1 MRWAWQWL
9 ATREERMARKVKRKA
24 TGVRRAATSRS
35 RASKARAAHR
45 QSKGVVNSALSALPI
60 SQQQL
65 QGTFL
70 ILILAGALAAAWF
83 VASAAGVPALMSQQ
97 VATSAGAAGFQMRN
111 IDLTG
116 VERMNRLKVY
126 EEVMEH
132 RGTPMP
138 LLDLAAI
145 RADLKQMPWVAEAR
159 VSRQLPDK
167 LVIDI
172 QERTP
177 HAVLVKP
184 DRLVL
189 IDRNGV
195 ELDPIGEKDA
205 EGMLRISGAGAAEQ
219 IDSLDHI
226 LAAAPALQP
235 QIASAHRIGER
246 RWNIVFKTGQIL
258 ALPQGEDE
266 AAEAFIDFA
275 KLDGL
280 YRLLGGKATVIDLRV
295 PDRYVLREPGRADR
309 FMGNKESSQ

>member
-1 MRWAWQWL
+1 
-9 ATREERMARKVKRKA
+9 MARKVKRKA

-35 RASKARAAHR
+35 RASKARAATR
-45 QSKGVVNSALSALPI
+45 QSKGAVNTALNALPI
-60 SQQQL
+60 SQRQL
-65 QGTFL
+65 QGSFL
-70 ILILAGALAAAWF
+70 ALILAGAAALAWM
-83 VASAAGVPALMSQQ
+83 VASAAGVPALLHQQ
-97 VATSAGAAGFQMRN
+97 LATSAGAAGFQMRN

-138 LLDLAAI
+138 LLNLAAI
-145 RADLKQMPWVAEAR
+145 RDDLRRMPWVAEAR

-189 IDRNGV
+189 IDRNGI
-195 ELDPIGEKDA
+195 ELDPISEKDA
-205 EGMLRISGAGAAEQ
+205 QGMLRISGAGAAQQ
-219 IDSLDHI
+219 IESLDHV

-275 KLDGL
+275 RMDGL

-309 FMGNKESSQ
+309 FANKGSAE

>member
-1 MRWAWQWL
+1 
-9 ATREERMARKVKRKA
+9 MARKVKRKA
-24 TGVRRAATSRS
+24 QGVRRAANSRS
-35 RASKARAAHR
+35 RASKARAAQR
-45 QSKGVVNSALSALPI
+45 QSKGVVNTALSALPI
-60 SQQQL
+60 SQRQL
-65 QGTFL
+65 QGGFL
-70 ILILAGALAAAWF
+70 VAILAGAVALAWW
-83 VASAAGVPALMSQQ
+83 VASAAGVPALVHQQ
-97 VATSAGAAGFQMRN
+97 VAESAGSAGFRMRS

-116 VERMNRLKVY
+116 VERMNRLKIY

-172 QERTP
+172 EERTP

-189 IDRNGV
+189 IDRDGI
-195 ELDPIGEKDA
+195 ELDPIAEEDA
-205 EGMLRISGAGAAEQ
+205 AGMLRISGAGAADS
-219 IDSLDHI
+219 IDSLDRV

-258 ALPQGEDE
+258 ALPQGEEE

-275 KLDGL
+275 RMDGL

-309 FMGNKESSQ
+309 FASKDGSSE

>member
-1 MRWAWQWL
+1 
-9 ATREERMARKVKRKA
+9 MARKVKRKA
-24 TGVRRAATSRS
+24 QGVRRAANSRS
-35 RASKARAAHR
+35 RASKARAAQR
-45 QSKGVVNSALSALPI
+45 QSKGVVNTALSALPI
-60 SQQQL
+60 SQKQL
-65 QGTFL
+65 QGGFL
-70 ILILAGALAAAWF
+70 ALILAGAAALAWW
-83 VASAAGVPALMSQQ
+83 VASAAGVPALLHQQ
-97 VATSAGAAGFQMRN
+97 LAATAGSAGFQMRT

-116 VERMNRLKVY
+116 VERMNRLKIY
-126 EEVMEH
+126 EEVMEY

-145 RADLKQMPWVAEAR
+145 RADLNRMPWVAEAR

-172 QERTP
+172 EERTP

-189 IDRNGV
+189 IDRNGI
-195 ELDPIGEKDA
+195 ELDPIAEDDA
-205 EGMLRISGAGAAEQ
+205 QGMLRISGAGAADS
-219 IDSLDHI
+219 IDSLDRV

-258 ALPQGEDE
+258 ALPQGEEE
-266 AAEAFIDFA
+266 ASEAFIDFA
-275 KLDGL
+275 RMDGL

>member
-1 MRWAWQWL
+1 
-9 ATREERMARKVKRKA
+9 MARKVKRKA
-24 TGVRRAATSRS
+24 TGVRRAANSRS
-35 RASKARAAHR
+35 RASKARAATR
-45 QSKGVVNSALSALPI
+45 QGKGVVNSALSALPI

-70 ILILAGALAAAWF
+70 VLILAGALAAAWF
-83 VASAAGVPALMSQQ
+83 VARAAGVPALMEQQ
-97 VATSAGAAGFQMRN
+97 IAASAGSAGFQMRN

-138 LLDLAAI
+138 MLDLAAI
-145 RADLKQMPWVAEAR
+145 RAELKRMPWVAEAR

-189 IDRNGV
+189 IDRDGI
-195 ELDPIGEKDA
+195 ELDPIAEKDA
-205 EGMLRISGAGAAEQ
+205 EGMLRISGAGAAKQ

-295 PDRYVLREPGRADR
+295 PDRYVFREPGRADR
-309 FMGNKESSQ
+309 FTSRKESAE

>member
-1 MRWAWQWL
+1 
-9 ATREERMARKVKRKA
+9 MARKVKRKA
-24 TGVRRAATSRS
+24 QGVRRAANSRS
-35 RASKARAAHR
+35 RASKARAATR
-45 QSKGVVNSALSALPI
+45 QSKGAVNTALSALPI
-60 SQQQL
+60 SQKQL
-65 QGTFL
+65 QGGFF
-70 ILILAGALAAAWF
+70 IAILAIAAALAWW
-83 VASAAGVPALMSQQ
+83 VASAAGVPALMHQQ
-97 VATSAGAAGFQMRN
+97 IAASAGSAGFQMRN
-111 IDLTG
+111 IDLNG

-138 LLDLAAI
+138 LLDLAEI
-145 RADLKQMPWVAEAR
+145 RTELKRMPWVAEAR

-172 QERTP
+172 EERTP

-189 IDRNGV
+189 IDRNGI
-195 ELDPIGEKDA
+195 ELDPIAEEDA
-205 EGMLRISGAGAAEQ
+205 AGMLRISGAGAKDE
-219 IDSLDHI
+219 IDSLDRV

-275 KLDGL
+275 RMDGL

-309 FMGNKESSQ
+309 FASNGERSE

>member
-1 MRWAWQWL
+1 
-9 ATREERMARKVKRKA
+9 
-24 TGVRRAATSRS
+24 
-35 RASKARAAHR
+35 
-45 QSKGVVNSALSALPI
+45 
-60 SQQQL
+60 
-65 QGTFL
+65 
-70 ILILAGALAAAWF
+70 
-83 VASAAGVPALMSQQ
+83 
-97 VATSAGAAGFQMRN
+97 MRN

-145 RADLKQMPWVAEAR
+145 RADLKQMPWIAEAR

-172 QERTP
+172 EERTP

-189 IDRNGV
+189 IDRHGV
-195 ELDPIGEKDA
+195 ELDPISEEDA
-205 EGMLRISGAGAAEQ
+205 RGMLRISGAGAKKQ
-219 IDSLDHI
+219 MDSLDRI
-226 LAAAPALQP
+226 LDAAPALQP
-235 QIASAHRIGER
+235 QIVSAHRIGER

-258 ALPQGEDE
+258 ALPQGEEE

-295 PDRYVLREPGRADR
+295 PDRYVFREPGRADR
-309 FMGNKESSQ
+309 FTGRKENVE

>member
-1 MRWAWQWL
+1 MRSQ
-9 ATREERMARKVKRKA
+9 TGEDMMARKVKRKA

-35 RASKARAAHR
+35 RASKARAATR
-45 QSKGVVNSALSALPI
+45 QSKGVVNTALNALPI
-60 SQQQL
+60 SQRQL
-65 QGTFL
+65 QGGFL
-70 ILILAGALAAAWF
+70 ALILAGAAALAWM
-83 VASAAGVPALMSQQ
+83 VASAAGVPALLHQQ
-97 VATSAGAAGFQMRN
+97 LATSAGAAGFQMRN

-138 LLDLAAI
+138 LLNLAAI
-145 RADLKQMPWVAEAR
+145 RDDLRRMPWVAEAR

-189 IDRNGV
+189 IDRNGI
-195 ELDPIGEKDA
+195 ELDPISEKDA
-205 EGMLRISGAGAAEQ
+205 QGMLRISGAGAAQQ
-219 IDSLDHI
+219 IESLDHV

-275 KLDGL
+275 RMDGL

-309 FMGNKESSQ
+309 FANKGSAE

>member
-1 MRWAWQWL
+1 
-9 ATREERMARKVKRKA
+9 MARKVKRKA
-24 TGVRRAATSRS
+24 TGVRRAANSRS
-35 RASKARAAHR
+35 RASKARAATR
-45 QSKGVVNSALSALPI
+45 QGKGVVNSALSALPI

-70 ILILAGALAAAWF
+70 VLILAGALAAAWF
-83 VASAAGVPALMSQQ
+83 VARAAGVPALMEQQ
-97 VATSAGAAGFQMRN
+97 IAASAGSAGFQMRN

-138 LLDLAAI
+138 MLDLAAI
-145 RADLKQMPWVAEAR
+145 RAELKRMPWVAEAR

-189 IDRNGV
+189 IDRNGI
-195 ELDPIGEKDA
+195 ELDPISEKDA
-205 EGMLRISGAGAAEQ
+205 QGMLRISGAGAAQQ
-219 IDSLDHI
+219 IESLDHV

-275 KLDGL
+275 RMDGL

-309 FMGNKESSQ
+309 FANKGSAE

>member
-1 MRWAWQWL
+1 
-9 ATREERMARKVKRKA
+9 MARKVKRKA
-24 TGVRRAATSRS
+24 TGVRRAANSRS
-35 RASKARAAHR
+35 RASKARAATR
-45 QSKGVVNSALSALPI
+45 QGKGVVNSALSALPI

-70 ILILAGALAAAWF
+70 VLILAGALAAAWF
-83 VASAAGVPALMSQQ
+83 VARAAGVPALMQQ
-97 VATSAGAAGFQMRN
+97 QIATSAGSAGFQMRN

-138 LLDLAAI
+138 MLDLAAI
-145 RADLKQMPWVAEAR
+145 RAELKRMPWVAEAR

-195 ELDPIGEKDA
+195 ELDPIAEKDA
-205 EGMLRISGAGAAEQ
+205 EGMLRISGAGAAKQ

-295 PDRYVLREPGRADR
+295 PDRYVFREPGRADR
-309 FMGNKESSQ
+309 FTGRKENVE

>member
-1 MRWAWQWL
+1 
-9 ATREERMARKVKRKA
+9 MARKVKRKA
-24 TGVRRAATSRS
+24 QGVRRAATSRS
-35 RASKARAAHR
+35 RASKARAATR
-45 QSKGVVNSALSALPI
+45 QGKGAVNTVLSALPI
-60 SQQQL
+60 SQRQL

-70 ILILAGALAAAWF
+70 VLILAGAAFGGWM
-83 VASAAGVPALMSQQ
+83 VARAAGVPALMQQ
-97 VATSAGAAGFQMRN
+97 QLAASAGAAGFQMRN

-126 EEVMEH
+126 EQVMEY

-145 RADLKQMPWVAEAR
+145 RADLKRMPWIAEAR

-189 IDRNGV
+189 IDRHGV
-195 ELDPIGEKDA
+195 ELDPIAEKDA
-205 EGMLRISGAGAAEQ
+205 EGMLRISGAGAKKQ
-219 IDSLDHI
+219 IDSLDRI

-309 FMGNKESSQ
+309 FTSRKETSE

>member
-1 MRWAWQWL
+1 
-9 ATREERMARKVKRKA
+9 MARKVKRKA
-24 TGVRRAATSRS
+24 QGVRRAANSRS
-35 RASKARAAHR
+35 RASKARAATR
-45 QSKGVVNSALSALPI
+45 QSKGVVNTALSALPI
-60 SQQQL
+60 SQKQL
-65 QGTFL
+65 QGGFF
-70 ILILAGALAAAWF
+70 IAILAGAAALAWW
-83 VASAAGVPALMSQQ
+83 VASAAGVPALMHQQ
-97 VATSAGAAGFQMRN
+97 IATSAGSAGFQMRN

-138 LLDLAAI
+138 LLDLAEI
-145 RADLKQMPWVAEAR
+145 RTELKRMPWVAEAR

-172 QERTP
+172 EERTP

-189 IDRNGV
+189 IDRDGI
-195 ELDPIGEKDA
+195 ELDPIAEEDA
-205 EGMLRISGAGAAEQ
+205 AGMLRISGAGAKDQ
-219 IDSLDHI
+219 IDSLDRV

-266 AAEAFIDFA
+266 AADAFIDFA
-275 KLDGL
+275 RMDGL

-309 FMGNKESSQ
+309 FASSKERAE

>member
-1 MRWAWQWL
+1 
-9 ATREERMARKVKRKA
+9 MARKVKRKA
-24 TGVRRAATSRS
+24 TGVRRAANSRS
-35 RASKARAAHR
+35 RASKARAARR
-45 QSKGVVNSALSALPI
+45 QSQGVVNGALSALPI
-60 SQQQL
+60 SQRQL

-70 ILILAGALAAAWF
+70 VLILAGALAGAWF
-83 VASAAGVPALMSQQ
+83 VAKAAGVPALMHQQ
-97 VATSAGAAGFQMRN
+97 LASSAGAAGFQMRN

-145 RADLKQMPWVAEAR
+145 RADLKQMPWIAEAR

-172 QERTP
+172 EERTP

-189 IDRNGV
+189 IDRHGV
-195 ELDPIGEKDA
+195 ELDPISEEDA
-205 EGMLRISGAGAAEQ
+205 RGMLRISGAGAKKQ
-219 IDSLDHI
+219 MDSLDRI
-226 LAAAPALQP
+226 LDAAPALQP
-235 QIASAHRIGER
+235 QIVSAHRIGER

-258 ALPQGEDE
+258 ALPQGEEE

-295 PDRYVLREPGRADR
+295 PDRYVLREPGRANR
-309 FMGNKESSQ
+309 FVGNQESSE

>member
-1 MRWAWQWL
+1 
-9 ATREERMARKVKRKA
+9 MARKVKRKA
-24 TGVRRAATSRS
+24 TGVRRAANSRS
-35 RASKARAAHR
+35 RASKARAATR
-45 QSKGVVNSALSALPI
+45 QGKGVVNSALSALPI

-70 ILILAGALAAAWF
+70 VLILAGALAAAWF
-83 VASAAGVPALMSQQ
+83 VARAAGVPALMEQQ
-97 VATSAGAAGFQMRN
+97 IAASAGSAGFQMRN
-111 IDLTG
+111 IDLPG

-138 LLDLAAI
+138 MLDLAAI
-145 RADLKQMPWVAEAR
+145 RAELKRMPWVAEAR

-195 ELDPIGEKDA
+195 ELDPIAEKDA
-205 EGMLRISGAGAAEQ
+205 EGMLRISGAGAAKQ

-295 PDRYVLREPGRADR
+295 PDRYVFREPGRADR
-309 FMGNKESSQ
+309 FTSRKESAE

>member
-1 MRWAWQWL
+1 
-9 ATREERMARKVKRKA
+9 MARKVKRKA
-24 TGVRRAATSRS
+24 TGVRRAANSRS

>member
-1 MRWAWQWL
+1 
-9 ATREERMARKVKRKA
+9 MARTVKRKA
-24 TGVRRAATSRS
+24 QGVRRAANSRS
-35 RASKARAAHR
+35 RASKARAASR
-45 QSKGVVNSALSALPI
+45 QGKGAVNTALSALPI
-60 SQQQL
+60 SQRQL
-65 QGTFL
+65 QGGFL
-70 ILILAGALAAAWF
+70 ALILAGAAALAWW
-83 VASAAGVPALMSQQ
+83 VASAAGVPALMHQQ
-97 VATSAGAAGFQMRN
+97 MAASAGSAGFQMRN

-116 VERMNRLKVY
+116 VERMNRLKIY

-145 RADLKQMPWVAEAR
+145 RADLRQMPWVAEAR

-172 QERTP
+172 EERTP

-189 IDRNGV
+189 VDRDGI
-195 ELDPIGEKDA
+195 ELDPIAEEDA
-205 EGMLRISGAGAAEQ
+205 QGMLRISGAGAKER
-219 IDSLDHI
+219 IDSLDRV

-258 ALPQGEDE
+258 ALPQGEEE

-275 KLDGL
+275 RMDGL
-280 YRLLGGKATVIDLRV
+280 YRLLGGKAAVIDLRV

-309 FMGNKESSQ
+309 FAGNNGSSQ

>member
-1 MRWAWQWL
+1 
-9 ATREERMARKVKRKA
+9 MARKVKRKA
-24 TGVRRAATSRS
+24 QGVRRAANSRS
-35 RASKARAAHR
+35 RASKARAAQR
-45 QSKGVVNSALSALPI
+45 QGKGAVDTALSALPI
-60 SQQQL
+60 SQRQL
-65 QGTFL
+65 QGGFL
-70 ILILAGALAAAWF
+70 ALILAGAAALAWW
-83 VASAAGVPALMSQQ
+83 VASAAGVPALLHQQ
-97 VATSAGAAGFQMRN
+97 MASSAGSAGFQMRT

-116 VERMNRLKVY
+116 VERMNRLKIY

-145 RADLKQMPWVAEAR
+145 RADLTQMPWVAEAR

-172 QERTP
+172 EERTP

-189 IDRNGV
+189 IDRDGI
-195 ELDPIGEKDA
+195 ELDPIGEDA
-205 EGMLRISGAGAAEQ
+205 AQGMLRISGAGAADQ
-219 IDSLDHI
+219 IDSLDRI
-226 LAAAPALQP
+226 IAAAPALQP

-258 ALPQGEDE
+258 ALPQGEEE
-266 AAEAFIDFA
+266 AAGAFIDFA

-280 YRLLGGKATVIDLRV
+280 YRLLGGKASVIDLRV

-309 FMGNKESSQ
+309 FAGNGESAE

>member
-1 MRWAWQWL
+1 
-9 ATREERMARKVKRKA
+9 MARKVKRKA
-24 TGVRRAATSRS
+24 QGVRRAANSRS
-35 RASKARAAHR
+35 RASKARAAQR
-45 QSKGVVNSALSALPI
+45 QSRGVVNTALSALPI
-60 SQQQL
+60 SQRQL
-65 QGTFL
+65 QGAFL
-70 ILILAGALAAAWF
+70 VLILAGAAFAAWL
-83 VASAAGVPALMSQQ
+83 VASAAGVPTLLHQQ
-97 VATSAGAAGFQMRN
+97 MASTAGSAGFQMRN

-126 EEVMEH
+126 EQVMEY

-138 LLDLAAI
+138 LLDLSEI

-159 VSRQLPDK
+159 VARQLPDK

-172 QERTP
+172 EERTP

-189 IDRNGV
+189 IDRDGI
-195 ELDPIGEKDA
+195 ELDPIAEKDA
-205 EGMLRISGAGAAEQ
+205 EGMLRISGAGAKDEIA
-219 IDSLDHI
+219 SLDQI

-258 ALPQGEDE
+258 ALPQGEE
-266 AAEAFIDFA
+266 QASEAFIDFA

-295 PDRYVLREPGRADR
+295 PDRYVLREPGRANR
-309 FMGNKESSQ
+309 FSGSKESSE

>member
-1 MRWAWQWL
+1 
-9 ATREERMARKVKRKA
+9 MARKVKRKA
-24 TGVRRAATSRS
+24 TGVRRAANSRS
-35 RASKARAAHR
+35 RASKARAATR
-45 QSKGVVNSALSALPI
+45 QGKGVVNSALSALPI

-70 ILILAGALAAAWF
+70 VLILAGALAAAWF
-83 VASAAGVPALMSQQ
+83 VARAAGVPALMEQQ
-97 VATSAGAAGFQMRN
+97 IAASAGSAGFQMRN

-138 LLDLAAI
+138 MLDLAAI
-145 RADLKQMPWVAEAR
+145 RAELKRMPWVAEAR

-189 IDRNGV
+189 IDRNGI
-195 ELDPIGEKDA
+195 ELDPISEKDA
-205 EGMLRISGAGAAEQ
+205 QGMLRISGAGAAQHIE
-219 IDSLDHI
+219 SLDHV

-258 ALPQGEDE
+258 ALPQGEED
-266 AAEAFIDFA
+266 ASEAFIDFA

-309 FMGNKESSQ
+309 LAGNQESSQ

>member
-1 MRWAWQWL
+1 
-9 ATREERMARKVKRKA
+9 MARKVKRKA
-24 TGVRRAATSRS
+24 TGVRRAANSRS
-35 RASKARAAHR
+35 RASKARAATR
-45 QSKGVVNSALSALPI
+45 QGKGVVNSALSALPI

-70 ILILAGALAAAWF
+70 VLILAGALAAAWF
-83 VASAAGVPALMSQQ
+83 VARAAGVPALMEQQ
-97 VATSAGAAGFQMRN
+97 IAASAGSAGFQMRN

-138 LLDLAAI
+138 MLDLAAI
-145 RADLKQMPWVAEAR
+145 RAELKRMPWVAEAR

-184 DRLVL
+184 DRLGL

-195 ELDPIGEKDA
+195 ELDPIAEKDA
-205 EGMLRISGAGAAEQ
+205 EGMLRISGAGAAKQ

-309 FMGNKESSQ
+309 FANKGSAE

>member
-1 MRWAWQWL
+1 
-9 ATREERMARKVKRKA
+9 MARKVKRKA
-24 TGVRRAATSRS
+24 TGVRRAANSRS
-35 RASKARAAHR
+35 RASKARAATR
-45 QSKGVVNSALSALPI
+45 QGKGVVNSALSALPI

-70 ILILAGALAAAWF
+70 VLILAGALAAAWF
-83 VASAAGVPALMSQQ
+83 VARAAGVPALMEQQ
-97 VATSAGAAGFQMRN
+97 IAASAGSAGFQMRN

-138 LLDLAAI
+138 MLDLAAI
-145 RADLKQMPWVAEAR
+145 RAELKRMPWVAEAR

-189 IDRNGV
+189 IDRNGI
-195 ELDPIGEKDA
+195 ELDPISEKDA
-205 EGMLRISGAGAAEQ
+205 QGMLRISGAGAAQQ
-219 IDSLDHI
+219 IESLDHV

-266 AAEAFIDFA
+266 AADAFIDFA
-275 KLDGL
+275 RMDGL

-309 FMGNKESSQ
+309 FASSKERAE

>member
-1 MRWAWQWL
+1 MGAFAQFAFDRP
-9 ATREERMARKVKRKA
+9 
-24 TGVRRAATSRS
+24 
-35 RASKARAAHR
+35 
-45 QSKGVVNSALSALPI
+45 AL
-60 SQQQL
+60 QNN
-65 QGTFL
+65 
-70 ILILAGALAAAWF
+70 
-83 VASAAGVPALMSQQ
+83 ASAAGVPALLHQQ
-97 VATSAGAAGFQMRN
+97 LATSAGAAGFQMRN

-138 LLDLAAI
+138 LLNLAAI
-145 RADLKQMPWVAEAR
+145 RDDLRRMPWVAEAR

-189 IDRNGV
+189 IDRNGI
-195 ELDPIGEKDA
+195 ELDPISEKDA
-205 EGMLRISGAGAAEQ
+205 QGMLRISGAGAAQQ
-219 IDSLDHI
+219 IESLDHV

-275 KLDGL
+275 RMDGL

-309 FMGNKESSQ
+309 FANKGSAE

>member
-1 MRWAWQWL
+1 
-9 ATREERMARKVKRKA
+9 MARKVKRKA
-24 TGVRRAATSRS
+24 TGVRRAANSRS
-35 RASKARAAHR
+35 RASKARAATR
-45 QSKGVVNSALSALPI
+45 QGKGVVNSALSALPI

-70 ILILAGALAAAWF
+70 VLILAGALAAAWF
-83 VASAAGVPALMSQQ
+83 VARAAGVPALMEQQ
-97 VATSAGAAGFQMRN
+97 IAASAGSAGFQMRN

-138 LLDLAAI
+138 MLDLAAI
-145 RADLKQMPWVAEAR
+145 RAELKRMPWVAEAR

-195 ELDPIGEKDA
+195 ELDPIAEKDA
-205 EGMLRISGAGAAEQ
+205 EGMLRISGAGAAKQ

-295 PDRYVLREPGRADR
+295 PDRYVFREPGRADR
-309 FMGNKESSQ
+309 FTSRKGSAE

>member
-1 MRWAWQWL
+1 
-9 ATREERMARKVKRKA
+9 MARKVKRKA
-24 TGVRRAATSRS
+24 TGVRRAANSRS
-35 RASKARAAHR
+35 RASKARAATR
-45 QSKGVVNSALSALPI
+45 QGKGVVNSALSALPI

-70 ILILAGALAAAWF
+70 VLILAGALAAAWF
-83 VASAAGVPALMSQQ
+83 VARAAGVPALMEQQ
-97 VATSAGAAGFQMRN
+97 IAASAGSAGFQMRN

-138 LLDLAAI
+138 LLNLAAI
-145 RADLKQMPWVAEAR
+145 RDDLRRMPWVAEAR

-195 ELDPIGEKDA
+195 ELDPIAEKDA
-205 EGMLRISGAGAAEQ
+205 EGMLRISGAGAAKQ

-295 PDRYVLREPGRADR
+295 PDRYVFREPGRADR
-309 FMGNKESSQ
+309 FTSRKESAE

>member
-1 MRWAWQWL
+1 
-9 ATREERMARKVKRKA
+9 MARKVKRKA
-24 TGVRRAATSRS
+24 QGVRRAANSRS
-35 RASKARAAHR
+35 RASKARAAQR
-45 QSKGVVNSALSALPI
+45 QGKGAVDTALSALPI
-60 SQQQL
+60 SQRQL
-65 QGTFL
+65 QGGFL
-70 ILILAGALAAAWF
+70 ALILAGAAALAWW
-83 VASAAGVPALMSQQ
+83 VASAAGVPALLHQQ
-97 VATSAGAAGFQMRN
+97 MASTAGAAGFQMRT

-116 VERMNRLKVY
+116 VERMNRLKIY

-145 RADLKQMPWVAEAR
+145 RADLTQMPWVAEAR

-172 QERTP
+172 EERTP

-189 IDRNGV
+189 IDRDGI
-195 ELDPIGEKDA
+195 ELDPIGEDAA
-205 EGMLRISGAGAAEQ
+205 EGMLRISGAGAATQ
-219 IDSLDHI
+219 IDSLDRI
-226 LAAAPALQP
+226 IAAAPALQP

-258 ALPQGEDE
+258 ALPQGEEE
-266 AAEAFIDFA
+266 AAAAFIDFA

-309 FMGNKESSQ
+309 FAGNAGSVE

>member
-1 MRWAWQWL
+1 
-9 ATREERMARKVKRKA
+9 MARKVKRKA
-24 TGVRRAATSRS
+24 TGVRRAANSRS
-35 RASKARAAHR
+35 RASKARAATR
-45 QSKGVVNSALSALPI
+45 QGKGVVNSALSALPI

-70 ILILAGALAAAWF
+70 VLILAGALAAASF
-83 VASAAGVPALMSQQ
+83 VARAAGVPALMEQQ
-97 VATSAGAAGFQMRN
+97 IAASAGSAGFQMRN

-138 LLDLAAI
+138 MLDLAAI
-145 RADLKQMPWVAEAR
+145 RAELKRMPWVAEAR

-195 ELDPIGEKDA
+195 ELDPIAEKDA
-205 EGMLRISGAGAAEQ
+205 EGMLRISGAGAAKQ

-295 PDRYVLREPGRADR
+295 PDRYVFREPGRADR
-309 FMGNKESSQ
+309 FTSMKESAE

>member
-1 MRWAWQWL
+1 
-9 ATREERMARKVKRKA
+9 MARKVKRKA
-24 TGVRRAATSRS
+24 QGVRRAANSRS
-35 RASKARAAHR
+35 RASKARAAQR
-45 QSKGVVNSALSALPI
+45 QSKGVVNTALSALPI
-60 SQQQL
+60 SQKQL
-65 QGTFL
+65 QGGFL
-70 ILILAGALAAAWF
+70 ALILAGAAALAWW
-83 VASAAGVPALMSQQ
+83 VASAAGVPALLHQQ
-97 VATSAGAAGFQMRN
+97 LAATAGSAGFQMRT

-116 VERMNRLKVY
+116 VERMNRLKIY
-126 EEVMEH
+126 EEVMEY

-145 RADLKQMPWVAEAR
+145 RADLNRMPWVAEAR

-172 QERTP
+172 EERTP

-189 IDRNGV
+189 IDRNGI
-195 ELDPIGEKDA
+195 ELDPIAEDDA
-205 EGMLRISGAGAAEQ
+205 QGMLRISGAGAADS
-219 IDSLDHI
+219 IDSLDRV

-235 QIASAHRIGER
+235 QIKSAHRIGER

-258 ALPQGEDE
+258 ALPQGEED
-266 AAEAFIDFA
+266 ASEAFIDFA

-309 FMGNKESSQ
+309 LAGNQESSQ

>member
-1 MRWAWQWL
+1 
-9 ATREERMARKVKRKA
+9 MARKVKRKA
-24 TGVRRAATSRS
+24 TGVRRAANSRS
-35 RASKARAAHR
+35 RASKARAARR
-45 QSKGVVNSALSALPI
+45 QSQGVVNSALTALPI
-60 SQQQL
+60 SQKQL
-65 QGTFL
+65 QGGFL
-70 ILILAGALAAAWF
+70 VMILTGAAIGAWY
-83 VASAAGVPALMSQQ
+83 VASAAGVPALLHQQ
-97 VATSAGAAGFQMRN
+97 MASSAGAAGFQMRN

-145 RADLKQMPWVAEAR
+145 RADLKQMPWIAEAR
-159 VSRQLPDK
+159 VSRQLPDR

-172 QERTP
+172 EERTP

-189 IDRNGV
+189 IDRHGV
-195 ELDPIGEKDA
+195 ELDPISEA
-205 EGMLRISGAGAAEQ
+205 NARGMLRISGAGAKKQ
-219 IDSLDHI
+219 IDSLDRI

-235 QIASAHRIGER
+235 QIVSAHRIGER

-258 ALPQGEDE
+258 ALPQGEED
-266 AAEAFIDFA
+266 ASEAFIDFA

-309 FMGNKESSQ
+309 LAGNQESSQ

>member
-1 MRWAWQWL
+1 
-9 ATREERMARKVKRKA
+9 MARKVKRKA
-24 TGVRRAATSRS
+24 TGVRRAANSRS
-35 RASKARAAHR
+35 RASKARAARR
-45 QSKGVVNSALSALPI
+45 QSQGVVNSALTALPI
-60 SQQQL
+60 SQKQL
-65 QGTFL
+65 QGGFL
-70 ILILAGALAAAWF
+70 VMILTGAAIGAWY
-83 VASAAGVPALMSQQ
+83 VASAAGVPALLHQQ
-97 VATSAGAAGFQMRN
+97 MASSAGAAGFQMRN
-111 IDLTG
+111 IGLTG

-145 RADLKQMPWVAEAR
+145 RADLKQMPWIAEAR
-159 VSRQLPDK
+159 VSRQLPDR

-172 QERTP
+172 EERTP

-189 IDRNGV
+189 IDRHGV
-195 ELDPIGEKDA
+195 ELDPISEDDA
-205 EGMLRISGAGAAEQ
+205 RGMLRISGAGAKKQ
-219 IDSLDHI
+219 IDSLDRI

-235 QIASAHRIGER
+235 QIVSAHRIGER

-258 ALPQGEDE
+258 ALPQGEED
-266 AAEAFIDFA
+266 ASEAFIDFA

-309 FMGNKESSQ
+309 LAGNQESSQ

>member
-1 MRWAWQWL
+1 MRSQ
-9 ATREERMARKVKRKA
+9 TGEDMMARKVKRKA

-35 RASKARAAHR
+35 RASKARAATR
-45 QSKGVVNSALSALPI
+45 QSKGAVNTALNALPI
-60 SQQQL
+60 SQRQL
-65 QGTFL
+65 QGGFL
-70 ILILAGALAAAWF
+70 ALILAGAAALAWM
-83 VASAAGVPALMSQQ
+83 VASAAGVPALLHQQ
-97 VATSAGAAGFQMRN
+97 LATSAGAAGFQMRN

-138 LLDLAAI
+138 LLNLAAI
-145 RADLKQMPWVAEAR
+145 RDDLRRMPWVAEAR

-189 IDRNGV
+189 IDRNGI
-195 ELDPIGEKDA
+195 ELDPISEKDA
-205 EGMLRISGAGAAEQ
+205 QGMLRISGAGAAQQ
-219 IDSLDHI
+219 IESLDHV

-275 KLDGL
+275 RMDGL
-280 YRLLGGKATVIDLRV
+280 YRLLGGKAAVIDLRV

-309 FMGNKESSQ
+309 FANKGSAE

>member
-1 MRWAWQWL
+1 
-9 ATREERMARKVKRKA
+9 MARKVKRKA
-24 TGVRRAATSRS
+24 TGVRRAANSRS

-280 YRLLGGKATVIDLRV
+280 YCLLGGKATVIDLRV

>member
-1 MRWAWQWL
+1 
-9 ATREERMARKVKRKA
+9 MARKVKRKA
-24 TGVRRAATSRS
+24 TGVRRAANSRS
-35 RASKARAAHR
+35 RASKARAATR
-45 QSKGVVNSALSALPI
+45 QGKGVVNSALSALPI

-70 ILILAGALAAAWF
+70 VLILAGALAAAWF
-83 VASAAGVPALMSQQ
+83 VARAAGVPALMEQQ
-97 VATSAGAAGFQMRN
+97 IAASAGSAGFQMRN

-138 LLDLAAI
+138 MLDLAAI
-145 RADLKQMPWVAEAR
+145 RAELKRMPWVAEAR

-195 ELDPIGEKDA
+195 ELDPIAEKDA
-205 EGMLRISGAGAAEQ
+205 EGMLRISGAGAAKQ

-309 FMGNKESSQ
+309 FANKGSAE

>member
-1 MRWAWQWL
+1 
-9 ATREERMARKVKRKA
+9 MARTVKRKA
-24 TGVRRAATSRS
+24 QGVRRAANSRS
-35 RASKARAAHR
+35 RASKARAASR
-45 QSKGVVNSALSALPI
+45 QGKGAVNTALSALPI
-60 SQQQL
+60 SQRQL
-65 QGTFL
+65 QGGFL
-70 ILILAGALAAAWF
+70 ALILAVAAALAWW
-83 VASAAGVPALMSQQ
+83 VASAAGVPALLHQQ
-97 VATSAGAAGFQMRN
+97 MAVSAGSAGFQMRN

-116 VERMNRLKVY
+116 VERMNRLKIY

-138 LLDLAAI
+138 LLDLQAI
-145 RADLKQMPWVAEAR
+145 RNDLKQMPWVAEAR

-172 QERTP
+172 DERTP
-177 HAVLVKP
+177 HAVLVRP

-189 IDRNGV
+189 VDRHGI
-195 ELDPIGEKDA
+195 ELDPIGENDA
-205 EGMLRISGAGAAEQ
+205 QGMLRISGAGAKDQ
-219 IDSLDHI
+219 IDSLDRV

-275 KLDGL
+275 RMDGL

-309 FMGNKESSQ
+309 FAENNGSSQ

>member
-1 MRWAWQWL
+1 
-9 ATREERMARKVKRKA
+9 MARKVKRKA

-35 RASKARAAHR
+35 RASKARAATR
-45 QSKGVVNSALSALPI
+45 QSKGAVNTALNALPI
-60 SQQQL
+60 SQRQL
-65 QGTFL
+65 QGGFL
-70 ILILAGALAAAWF
+70 ALILAGAAALAWM
-83 VASAAGVPALMSQQ
+83 VASAAGVPALLHQQ
-97 VATSAGAAGFQMRN
+97 LATSAGAAGFQMRN

>member
-1 MRWAWQWL
+1 MRSQ
-9 ATREERMARKVKRKA
+9 TGEDMMARKVKRKA

-35 RASKARAAHR
+35 RASKARAATR
-45 QSKGVVNSALSALPI
+45 QSKGAVNTALNALPI
-60 SQQQL
+60 SQRQL
-65 QGTFL
+65 QGGFL
-70 ILILAGALAAAWF
+70 ALILAGAAALAWM
-83 VASAAGVPALMSQQ
+83 VASAAGVPALLHQQ
-97 VATSAGAAGFQMRN
+97 LATSAGAAGFQMRN

-138 LLDLAAI
+138 LLNLAAI
-145 RADLKQMPWVAEAR
+145 RDDLRRMPWVAEAR

-189 IDRNGV
+189 IDRNGI
-195 ELDPIGEKDA
+195 ELDPISEKDA
-205 EGMLRISGAGAAEQ
+205 QGMLRISGAGAAQQ
-219 IDSLDHI
+219 IESLDHV

-275 KLDGL
+275 RMDGL

-309 FMGNKESSQ
+309 FANKGSAE